1 MQERLNCSALVTE
14 LRLSCTNPLK
24 YEVTNNISYKGV
36 MGVSTVTIFE
46 QISHA
51 IRRLKYAKLDIWT
64 CHPGYSTHDILST
77 MEWSRPIFH
86 PSDRCLI
93 ICCNFYRMWLKMNMS
108 LADPSLAVNLSL
120 RVWCVHECISTM
132 ATSVIIVYKNT
143 YF

>member
-1 MQERLNCSALVTE
+1 MQERHNSSALVMYYIF
-14 LRLSCTNPLK
+14 LALIHWNMKSQIIK
-24 YEVTNNISYKGV
+24 SYKGV
-36 MGVSTVTIFE
+36 MGGSTVTIFE

-132 ATSVIIVYKNT
+132 ATSVMIVYKNT